1 MLTYTRIH
9 VRLLHVSLAPRSLG
23 PLVPR
28 PLLPLLPLLPLHRL
42 GCTHTPAQGKVI
54 RHPRRKCV
62 VMLCGNHSAGKSSFV
77 NWYVGED
84 IQGTGVAVET
94 QAGPPSQQPCARHT

>member
-1 MLTYTRIH
+1 MALT
-9 VRLLHVSLAPRSLG
+9 LLRDWFSAVAAA
-23 PLVPR
+23 
-28 PLLPLLPLLPLHRL
+28 LLPLL
-42 GCTHTPAQGKVI
+42 QGKVI

-84 IQGTGVAVET
+84 VQGTGVAVET
-94 QAGPPSQQPCARHT
+94 QVRAWCMGR